1 MWIVR
6 QSPTKGDP
14 FVCTMLGSSLLL
26 IHDPKLFFRTFMLIE
41 KVREVIIFLLLY
53 AGLVSLL
60 LQKLH
65 AHKLF
70 MSLLVA
76 DFRPGNLGPSGLISD
91 C

>member
-1 MWIVR
+1 
-6 QSPTKGDP
+6 
-14 FVCTMLGSSLLL
+14 
-26 IHDPKLFFRTFMLIE
+26 MLIE
-41 KVREVIIFLLLY
+41 KIREVFILLLLY
-53 AGLVSLL
+53 AGLVCLL

-76 DFRPGNLGPSGLISD
+76 DVRPGNLGPSGNISD